1 MKVTEALELEMKAI
15 LTKDKGHPAYQ
26 RDDVAQVLIGIRFK
40 DGNTHWIL
48 PCKNT
53 TEKMSLDLSKICI
66 ESDRWEYP
74 DTSFNPSFYYPEVEL
89 VKGNLN
95 KLMIPVG
102 PQKLDYNYDEYAKML
117 GK

>member
-66 ESDRWEYP
+66 ESDRWESISMVKDP
-74 DTSFNPSFYYPEVEL
+74 LAKEHAHSSSPRNKNFLQRIMTSFCPYRR
-89 VKGNLN
+89 
-95 KLMIPVG
+95 
-102 PQKLDYNYDEYAKML
+102 YAE

>member
-1 MKVTEALELEMKAI
+1 MNHAEFLIFQKQTYDIPPSGGFKFRVLECRESSKRFGAGDTKKKMVGKVYPWA
-15 LTKDKGHPAYQ
+15 
-26 RDDVAQVLIGIRFK
+26 
-40 DGNTHWIL
+40 
-48 PCKNT
+48 KNT
-53 TEKMSLDLSKICI
+53 STDGGRIYLL
-66 ESDRWEYP
+66 YP